1 YRRLGLE
8 DFAPIRSQSA
18 GCEIDSL
25 RAPTSFSRRSK
36 KRPTISQASSLQLCR
51 DARGGYDR
59 MDLFKR
65 TALYSKIQIL
75 IQTGSDWRGHDWIA
89 SKALKLFVN
98 W

>member
-1 YRRLGLE
+1 
-8 DFAPIRSQSA
+8 
-18 GCEIDSL
+18 
-25 RAPTSFSRRSK
+25 
-36 KRPTISQASSLQLCR
+36 
-51 DARGGYDR
+51 

-89 SKALKLFVN
+89 SEALKLFVN